1 MHLKKA
7 ISTFIFS
14 SFIFCITHTQQNIIY
29 IEISYGELI
38 DKITILEI
46 KAKRISN
53 PEKLLNVRN
62 ELETL
67 NKTFREQ
74 IEQSDEL
81 LKLKKELKMINEKL
95 WGLEDDIRAK
105 ERDKEFG
112 IEFIQLARLVYI
124 INDERGRIK
133 RAINKL
139 LGSRLIEEKEYTK
152 Y

>member
-1 MHLKKA
+1 M
-7 ISTFIFS
+7 
-14 SFIFCITHTQQNIIY
+14 THTQQNIIY

-112 IEFIQLARLVYI
+112 IEFIQLARSVYI